1 MWKVGEAIGL
11 LRALKWAEEMQI
23 FDIDFEMD
31 CKRIVN
37 GLYNKRI
44 YCSER
49 IVELF
54 KHQIL

>member
-54 KHQIL
+54 